1 MNFIMWIPWRRFGIL
16 LFLLF
21 FDTPNYAA
29 LPIAQEYQVKAV
41 FLYNFA
47 NFIRWPESAFA
58 NRYAPFNIC
67 ILGDDPFG
75 QEIDVTV
82 ENEKVNGHRVK
93 IQRLVNMKKIEI
105 CQILFISASEK
116 SLMSDILT
124 FLQRHPI
131 LTVSDINN
139 FVIRGGMIQFFK
151 LGKHVRFYIAPDT
164 VKEAGLQI
172 SANLLRIANIVHR
185 RK

>member
-1 MNFIMWIPWRRFGIL
+1 MWIPWRRFGIL

-47 NFIRWPESAFA
+47 NFIKWPESAFA

-75 QEIDVTV
+75 KEIDVAV
-82 ENEKVNGHRVK
+82 ENEKVNGHHVK
-93 IQRLVNMKKIEI
+93 IQRLDNMEKVDI

-116 SLMSDILT
+116 FQLSEILT
-124 FLQRHPI
+124 FLKRYPI
-131 LTVSDINN
+131 LTVSDSNN
-139 FVIRGGMIQFFK
+139 FVVQGGMIQFFK
-151 LGKHVRFYIAPDT
+151 QGKQVRFYIASEIIKK
-164 VKEAGLQI
+164 VGLQI
-172 SANLLRIANIVHR
+172 SANLLRIAN
-185 RK
+185 